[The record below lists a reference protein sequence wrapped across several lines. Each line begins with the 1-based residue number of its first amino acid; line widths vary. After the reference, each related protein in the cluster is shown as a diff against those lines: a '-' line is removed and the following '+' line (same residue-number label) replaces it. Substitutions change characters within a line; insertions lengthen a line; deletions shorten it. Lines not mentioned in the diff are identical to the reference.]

1 MITCFYIDGKNISS
15 VSINHE
21 EKIPAGTIWVDMVS
35 PSLEEENCIKSQI
48 GVNIPSREEIWKN
61 QVLNRLYREK
71 DVTYMIAAIIT
82 KMNSPYPEIS
92 PVTFILTK
100 NCLVTI
106 RTILP
111 TSFFNFSQRIVKEAK
126 DFPTAN
132 AVLEGLLEE
141 ILTRVAHN
149 SEVVTGKIDELSH
162 YIFDWESAGKPGQSQ
177 AKEMKSVLRRLGSAA
192 DLNSKINESVHS
204 IIRLLNFFAE
214 EPENSREVKTGIS
227 ALITDANVL
236 IQQTSFLSDKVTFQL
251 DATLGMINVEQN
263 IIIKIFSVVATFF
276 LPPTLVSSIYGM
288 NFHHMP
294 ELEWISGYPMAVL
307 IMLLTAILPYLYFRK
322 KGWL

>member
-1 MITCFYIDGKNISS
+1 MITCFYTDGKNISS
-15 VSINHE
+15 VNINHDG
-21 EKIPAGTIWVDMVS
+21 KIPDGTIWVDMVS
-35 PSLEEENCIKSQI
+35 PSIEEENCVKSQL
-48 GVNIPSREEIWKN
+48 GVNIPSREEVWKN
-61 QVLNRLYREK
+61 QVLNRLYRENNI
-71 DVTYMIAAIIT
+71 TYMIAAIIT

-106 RTILP
+106 RTIMP
-111 TSFFNFSQRIVKEAK
+111 TSFSNFTQRIVKEAK
-126 DFPTAN
+126 DFPSAN
-132 AVLEGLLEE
+132 AALEGLLEE

-149 SEVVTGKIDELSH
+149 SEVVMNKLDELSH
-162 YIFDWESAGKPGQSQ
+162 YIFDWESADKQKQNQ
-177 AKEMKSVLRRLGSAA
+177 AKEMKSVLRRLGAAA

-204 IIRLLNFFAE
+204 IIRLLNFFMKEAD
-214 EPENSREVKTGIS
+214 NSEEVKAGIS
-227 ALITDANVL
+227 ALITDATVL
-236 IQQTSFLSDKVTFQL
+236 TQQTSFLSDKVTFQL

-288 NFHHMP
+288 NFRYMP
-294 ELEWISGYPMAVL
+294 ELEWLSGYPMAVL
-307 IMLLTAILPYLYFRK
+307 IMLLTAILPYIYFRK